1 MWRVE
6 GRERHSG
13 MKALTLTQPW
23 ATLVAIG
30 AKQIETRSWRTFYR
44 GPLAIHAAKSL
55 PAWQF
60 RDVLEAH
67 GINGFME
74 LSLGAVVATCT
85 LTRIIR
91 IYPYNIPDTP
101 EFDFG
106 DYRVGRW
113 MWYLSDVKALDTPIP
128 ARGSLGL
135 WEWTS

>member
-1 MWRVE
+1 
-6 GRERHSG
+6 

-74 LSLGAVVATCT
+74 LPLGAVIATCS
-85 LTRIIR
+85 LVECERIT
-91 IYPYNIPDTP
+91 PGNIPAAP
-101 EFDFG
+101 EVDFG
-106 DYRVGRW
+106 DYTIGRW
-113 MWYLSDVKALDTPIP
+113 AWHLSDVKALIEPVP
-128 ARGSLGL
+128 VRGSLGL
-135 WEWTS
+135 WEWVSTA